1 GSVYPTLQ
9 QLEDEGLIQAVAHDG
24 ARAFELT
31 SAGREHLEQNDG
43 GHVPWEAECEPGD
56 EFAEALHSLVGQLH
70 LAAMEVA
77 RAGDA
82 RQLKRAAH
90 LIAQTKREL
99 YRILAED
106 PGDRAAH

>member
-1 GSVYPTLQ
+1 
-9 QLEDEGLIQAVAHDG
+9 
-24 ARAFELT
+24 
-31 SAGREHLEQNDG
+31 
-43 GHVPWEAECEPGD
+43 
-56 EFAEALHSLVGQLH
+56 
-70 LAAMEVA
+70 MEVA